1 MDLKTVFFSMEGRL
15 NRKPFWLATL
25 ALVLINAALQGV
37 VQGIGGAVGDLI
49 AVVIGLGMLWPSI
62 CVTGKRWHDRNKSAW
77 WMLIVLIPVVGWIWA
92 FVENGFLR
100 GTVGP
105 NQYGDDPLMG
115 DLT

>member
-1 MDLKTVFFSMEGRL
+1 MDLKTVFFSMDGRL

-25 ALVLINAALQGV
+25 ALIFINAAMNGV
-37 VQGIGGAVGDLI
+37 AQGIGGAVGNLI
-49 AVVIGLGMLWPSI
+49 ALVTGLGVLWPSI

-77 WMLIVLIPVVGWIWA
+77 WMLIILIPVVGWIWA
-92 FVENGFLR
+92 FVESGCMR

-105 NQYGDDPLMG
+105 NLYGDDPLMQ